1 MVCSWVKLLG
11 LVVLWV
17 VTTGGWLDFLKK
29 PTERWRGTG
38 QIDTF
43 ERQGNTLKVY
53 GSSSESTVFLID
65 GRVFNGLRPDD
76 TFEDVKKAS
85 LILYEYCKQQQEKE
99 KGEKKIKEDS
109 EIDQSFNSSLSLDEM
124 FDEEVSEELE
134 KDLSEESN
142 EENNQSQTST
152 LSAGDSYEDGVVDV
166 RTADS
171 LEDKLKDLV
180 NTQGLENVYVE
191 IPKVNLDNI
200 IASNVEIH
208 EEFDRYWKYETNL
221 WKQKSDECRCHF
233 NVGFDEVDAEFHTF
247 KREAQKEVSYLVK
260 GANVKFAF
268 AEDQEQVDK
277 FISVQKKLK
286 RKIKIFYE
294 DGRGL
299 RQLKDSNIIDM
310 KNLINEGKK
319 ILEDSPKKY
328 DSMIN
333 NIEGD
338 LDAILCTTSGTTSN
352 PKLATLPANKFIQHI
367 SNYLK
372 VDPKNSSDEYVSVL
386 PFPWIMEQVY
396 GVGFNL
402 LSGMKVNFPENADT
416 AMEDLKEIG
425 PTFMLGAPRL
435 WEQISAD
442 MRARIL
448 DSSKLTQWIFN
459 TMVDR
464 GLKAVDSGKRDFWA
478 DKLLFTH
485 LKDRLGFSKVTS
497 AATGG
502 SAIGPDTFKFFL
514 AMGIPLRQLYGQTE
528 LMGAYTLQNP
538 PAGEMDCETV
548 GEPFPDCQIKIL
560 NPDAN
565 GMGEII
571 TKHPNMFSGYY
582 NNKKALKESIKNGWM
597 YTGDAGFIDNKN
609 RLTVVDRVDD
619 IATKSDGIKFS
630 PQNIENKL
638 KFSPYVGEAVILGS
652 KKPYLTAII
661 CIRFSIVSKLA
672 EKWQLPFTSYTGLA
686 ADKKIYDLIQSEIE
700 KVNKNQPNN
709 LKIEKFLR

>member
-1 MVCSWVKLLG
+1 MQNTNLNYPDFKRYNTFPKILKFRSDTMPNDVALRDKDLGIWNETSWKEYNQKVSELAIGLNTIGFRKGDVLALIEDNKPAWVFFEIAAQANGGMSLG
-11 LVVLWV
+11 IY
-17 VTTGGWLDFLKK
+17 
-29 PTERWRGTG
+29 R
-38 QIDTF
+38 DT
-43 ERQGNTLKVY
+43 
-53 GSSSESTVFLID
+53 
-65 GRVFNGLRPDD
+65 
-76 TFEDVKKAS
+76 
-85 LILYEYCKQQQEKE
+85 
-99 KGEKKIKEDS
+99 
-109 EIDQSFNSSLSLDEM
+109 LDE
-124 FDEEVSEELE
+124 
-134 KDLSEESN
+134 
-142 EENNQSQTST
+142 
-152 LSAGDSYEDGVVDV
+152 
-166 RTADS
+166 
-171 LEDKLKDLV
+171 
-180 NTQGLENVYVE
+180 
-191 IPKVNLDNI
+191 
-200 IASNVEIH
+200 
-208 EEFDRYWKYETNL
+208 
-221 WKQKSDECRCHF
+221 
-233 NVGFDEVDAEFHTF
+233 
-247 KREAQKEVSYLVK
+247 EVSYLVK
-260 GANVKFAF
+260 GANVKYAF

-277 FISVQKKLK
+277 FINVQKKLK

-299 RQLKDSNIIDM
+299 KQLNDPNIIDM
-310 KNLINEGKK
+310 KSLMKDGKK
-319 ILEDSPKKY
+319 ILDKSPKKY
-328 DSMIN
+328 DNMIN
-333 NIEGD
+333 SIEGN

-372 VDPKNSSDEYVSVL
+372 VDPKSATDEYVSVL

-416 AMEDLKEIG
+416 AMDDLKEIG

-459 TMVDR
+459 TMVER

-571 TKHPNMFSGYY
+571 TKHPNMFSGYF

-597 YTGDAGFIDNKN
+597 YTGDAGFIDKKN
-609 RLTVVDRVDD
+609 RLTVIDRVDD

-652 KKPYLTAII
+652 KKPFLTAII

-672 EKWQLPFTSYTGLA
+672 EKWQLAFTSYTGLA

-700 KVNKNQPNN
+700 KVNANQPNN
-709 LKIEKFLR
+709 LKIEKFLLLFKELEADDGELTRTKKVRRSVINERYKSLVTSLYKNEKVANIDTEVTYEDGRKGKIKASMEIRTLAKSQKRNDK

>member
-1 MVCSWVKLLG
+1 MQKVDINY
-11 LVVLWV
+11 
-17 VTTGGWLDFLKK
+17 LDFKKYNTFPKILKFRSDNTPNEVALRDKDLGIWNETNWKDYNQKVSELAVGLKSLGFKKGDVMALIGDNK
-29 PTERWRGTG
+29 PAWVFFEIAAQANGGMSLGIYR
-38 QIDTF
+38 DT
-43 ERQGNTLKVY
+43 
-53 GSSSESTVFLID
+53 
-65 GRVFNGLRPDD
+65 
-76 TFEDVKKAS
+76 
-85 LILYEYCKQQQEKE
+85 
-99 KGEKKIKEDS
+99 
-109 EIDQSFNSSLSLDEM
+109 LDE
-124 FDEEVSEELE
+124 
-134 KDLSEESN
+134 
-142 EENNQSQTST
+142 
-152 LSAGDSYEDGVVDV
+152 
-166 RTADS
+166 
-171 LEDKLKDLV
+171 
-180 NTQGLENVYVE
+180 
-191 IPKVNLDNI
+191 
-200 IASNVEIH
+200 
-208 EEFDRYWKYETNL
+208 
-221 WKQKSDECRCHF
+221 
-233 NVGFDEVDAEFHTF
+233 
-247 KREAQKEVSYLVK
+247 EVSYLVK

-310 KNLINEGKK
+310 KNLINKGKK

-686 ADKKIYDLIQSEIE
+686 ADKKIYDLIQTEIE

-709 LKIEKFLR
+709 LKIEKFLLLFKELEADDGELTRTKKVRRSVINQRYKSLISALYKNEKIANIDTEVTYEDGRKGKIKASMEIRTLINSQRRNNK

>member
-1 MVCSWVKLLG
+1 MPNDVALRDKDLGIWNETSWKEYNQKVSELAIGLNTAGFRKGDVLALIGDNKPAWVFFEIAAQANGGMSLG
-11 LVVLWV
+11 IY
-17 VTTGGWLDFLKK
+17 
-29 PTERWRGTG
+29 R
-38 QIDTF
+38 DT
-43 ERQGNTLKVY
+43 
-53 GSSSESTVFLID
+53 
-65 GRVFNGLRPDD
+65 
-76 TFEDVKKAS
+76 
-85 LILYEYCKQQQEKE
+85 
-99 KGEKKIKEDS
+99 
-109 EIDQSFNSSLSLDEM
+109 LDE
-124 FDEEVSEELE
+124 
-134 KDLSEESN
+134 
-142 EENNQSQTST
+142 
-152 LSAGDSYEDGVVDV
+152 
-166 RTADS
+166 
-171 LEDKLKDLV
+171 
-180 NTQGLENVYVE
+180 
-191 IPKVNLDNI
+191 
-200 IASNVEIH
+200 
-208 EEFDRYWKYETNL
+208 
-221 WKQKSDECRCHF
+221 
-233 NVGFDEVDAEFHTF
+233 
-247 KREAQKEVSYLVK
+247 EVSYLVK
-260 GANVKFAF
+260 GANVKYAF

-277 FISVQKKLK
+277 FINVQKKLK

-299 RQLKDSNIIDM
+299 KQLNDPNIIDM
-310 KNLINEGKK
+310 KSLMKNGKK
-319 ILEDSPKKY
+319 ILDKSPKKY
-328 DSMIN
+328 DNMIN
-333 NIEGD
+333 SIEGN

-372 VDPKNSSDEYVSVL
+372 VDPKSATDEYVSVL

-416 AMEDLKEIG
+416 AMDDLKEIG

-571 TKHPNMFSGYY
+571 TKHPNMFSGYF

-597 YTGDAGFIDNKN
+597 YTGDAGFIDKKN
-609 RLTVVDRVDD
+609 RLTVIDRVDD

-652 KKPYLTAII
+652 KKPFLTAII

-672 EKWQLPFTSYTGLA
+672 EKWQLAFTSYTGLA

-700 KVNKNQPNN
+700 KVNLNQPNN
-709 LKIEKFLR
+709 LKIEKFLLLFKELEADDGELTRTKKVRRSVINERYKSLITSLYKNEKVANIDTEVTYEDGRKGKIKASMEIRTLVKSQKRNVK